1 MADNTTSEQILL
13 EIRINSEQY
22 KAEQKQI
29 RDSMAQL
36 TLGIE
41 KNREAQKTL
50 DAARKAG
57 KMSDA
62 DYSQQSVKLREE
74 LKGQRTSMRELEK
87 GLATSQQAY
96 TSAAGSIDQLKARA
110 AELTTA
116 YNAMGKEERTA
127 TESGQRL
134 TAELLEVNKALL
146 GGGVAV
152 NDFRRN
158 VGNYPKGES
167 LAPLIQQLVRLEE
180 LQKSGVLTAEQAAQA
195 DRDAIGYKQQ
205 IAQAGAQEGKSYEDT
220 TALVK
225 SYGDAIRPATA
236 ALVQL
241 EQEQQQVAESGKA
254 TGEQAAQIGFRFG
267 QAQKSIQ
274 DATAALKEVP
284 VETNKAGGSI
294 AQLDQTTGA
303 FGGQVSVLKERFAQA
318 KQAVEAS
325 KVGLTG
331 LKGAIAGTG
340 VGVLILA
347 LGVLFE
353 YFTKSD
359 EGAEDLAAGLA
370 YLKGAFSVLEGV
382 AVSAGKG
389 LTLVF
394 KDPKEAGKQFVA
406 FLENQVVNRVKSFGV
421 LWDAVRNGDA
431 KGLVNG
437 VIQFSTGIENGT
449 EKVKTLTAEMQR
461 AAGVAQELS
470 RANDKLDDD
479 QRASL
484 VTLEE
489 NKNLID
495 KLVLSAR
502 DRSLS
507 EQERLRNLDKASQLE
522 QQSLATTTRLAQD
535 KLRIQQLENAE
546 AERTGKISDEQR
558 DKAAEAQ
565 AEVVKLAGQSATLQ
579 QTIANRRSALIEQQT
594 AEDKAAAEKARQAAE
609 KALEQKL
616 ADQRAQLKLQNDLID
631 LQVRK
636 VRAGSDEE
644 LNLLQ
649 HKLENER
656 AIELAQKNV
665 TAAQKRLI
673 DLKYNAD
680 STALL
685 VSFQRQAAL
694 ATLQA
699 EQERNAASLALNA
712 KAQAEQASQG
722 LQATEQQLAE
732 QYQLQGRAA
741 VLERELALAGLETRK
756 DNTAAELRI
765 RAEANQK
772 LATLDAGQADAGRQR
787 RAQDLSE
794 QAQQYTLLADGMLAG
809 LDQSE
814 QQQVAATETYRQQR
828 IGAIEAETDARLA
841 LVEKGSQEEANIRL
855 DFANKL
861 KQIQQD
867 SSQAQLD
874 LLKSQTDKVASVIS
888 GSLSSL
894 SALQDADSQAKLA
907 RIDAE
912 MNAEGV
918 SAAKKAVLEKQ
929 KLRIEQQAAEQ
940 RKKLARAQ
948 AVVQLGQAVMAIL
961 AAPSV
966 LPSPAGEILKG
977 FEIAAATATAY
988 AQFKAIDSAKFAR
1001 GGMVAV
1007 GPSHAQGGIQL
1018 LHRGRHAGI
1027 EIEGGEPVLTAAVS
1041 RSPVLLGMASM
1052 INQLAGGR
1060 ALYRD
1065 PTPASTWARWAEGG
1079 VTPANL
1085 HQYLPQVLTGGVVQP
1100 TEYLSPAQLQAQ
1112 APAIDYDQ
1120 LGKALASHLTPSLQN
1135 MVTSLPAPSL
1145 SLTEL
1150 RERNNDMDRF
1160 AKMMDI

>member
-1 MADNTTSEQILL
+1 MADNTSGESVIFEIKLNAEQF
-13 EIRINSEQY
+13 

-41 KNREAQKTL
+41 KNREAQKAL
-50 DAARKAG
+50 DVARKAG
-57 KMSDA
+57 KVNDT

-116 YNAMGKEERTA
+116 YNALGKEERTA
-127 TESGQRL
+127 TEAGQRL
-134 TAELLEVNKALL
+134 TAELLEVNQALL

-152 NDFRRN
+152 NDFRRQ

-167 LAPLIQQLVRLEE
+167 LAPLIQQLVKLEE
-180 LQKSGVLTAEQAAQA
+180 LQKSGTLTAEQAAEA
-195 DRDAIGYKQQ
+195 ERATIGYKQQ

-241 EQEQQQVAESGKA
+241 EQEQQQVAESGQA
-254 TGEQAAQIGFRFG
+254 TGEQVAQIGFRFG
-267 QAQKSIQ
+267 QAKKAIQ
-274 DATAALKEVP
+274 EATEALKEVP
-284 VETNKAGGSI
+284 VETQTTGNAI
-294 AQLDQTTGA
+294 AQLDQTTGV
-303 FGGQVSVLKERFAQA
+303 FGGQVGSLKERFAQA

-325 KVGLTG
+325 KLGLTG

-340 VGVLILA
+340 IGVLILA

-359 EGAEDLAAGLA
+359 DGAEDLAAGLA

-382 AVSAGKG
+382 AISAGRG
-389 LTLVF
+389 LALVF
-394 KDPKEAGKQFVA
+394 KDPKEAAKQFVE
-406 FLENQVVNRVKSFGV
+406 FLGNQVVNRVKSFGV

-449 EKVKTLTAEMQR
+449 EKVKVLSAEMQR
-461 AAGVAQELS
+461 AAGVAQQLS
-470 RANDKLDDD
+470 RAQDKLDDD
-479 QRASL
+479 QRESL

-522 QQSLATTTRLAQD
+522 QQSLATTTKLAQE

-546 AERTGKISDEQR
+546 ADRTGKISDEQR
-558 DKAAEAQ
+558 DKAAQAQ

-631 LQVRK
+631 LQLRK

-665 TAAQKRLI
+665 TAGQKRLI
-673 DLKYNAD
+673 DLKYAAD

-694 ATLQA
+694 LTLQA
-699 EQERNAASLALNA
+699 EQERNAASLAAN
-712 KAQAEQASQG
+712 KQAQAEQAAQG
-722 LQATEQQLAE
+722 LAATQQQLNE
-732 QYQLQGRAA
+732 QYQLESRAA
-741 VLERELALAGLETRK
+741 VLSRELALAGLSART
-756 DNTAAELRI
+756 DNAATEYRI
-765 RAEANQK
+765 RAEASQK
-772 LATLDAGQADAGRQR
+772 LADLAAGQADATRQR
-787 RAQDLSE
+787 RAKEFSE
-794 QAQQYTLLADGMLAG
+794 EAQHYTLLADGMLAG
-809 LDQSE
+809 LNQSE
-814 QQQVAATETYRQQR
+814 QAQVQATETYKQQR
-828 IGAIEAETDARLA
+828 IGAAEEETEARLA
-841 LVEKGSQEEANIRL
+841 VVEQGSQEEANIRL
-855 DFANKL
+855 EFANKL
-861 KQIQQD
+861 KQIQAD

-874 LLKSQTDKVASVIS
+874 LLKAQTEKVASVVT
-888 GSLSSL
+888 GSLSAL

-912 MNAEGV
+912 MNKEGV
-918 SAAKKAVLEKQ
+918 SVARKAILEKQ
-929 KLRIEQQAAEQ
+929 KVRIEQQAAEQ
-940 RKKLARAQ
+940 RKKIARAE
-948 AVVQLGQAVMAIL
+948 AVVQLGAAVMVIL
-961 AAPSV
+961 SEESV
-966 LPSPAGEILKG
+966 LPSPLAEIAKG
-977 FEIAAATATAY
+977 VEIAAATATAY
-988 AQFKAIDSAKFAR
+988 AQFRAIDSAKFAA
-1001 GGMVAV
+1001 GGLVAQ

-1018 LHRGRHAGI
+1018 FHKSGAHLG
-1027 EIEGGEPVLTAAVS
+1027 EMEGGEAIINKRSTALFG
-1041 RSPVLLGMASM
+1041 PLLSA
-1052 INQLAGGR
+1052 INQMGGGR

-1079 VTPANL
+1079 VVSSSAA
-1085 HQYLPQVLTGGVVQP
+1085 YLPQIRTGGVVQP
-1100 TEYLSPAQLQAQ
+1100 TEYLSPAQLQAT
-1112 APAIDYDQ
+1112 APPIDYEQ
-1120 LGKALASHLTPSLQN
+1120 LGSVLARHLGPAFVQGAQA
-1135 MVTSLPAPSL
+1135 LPAPKL
-1145 SLTEL
+1145 NLTEL

-1160 AKMMDI
+1160 AKQLDN